1 MENSHPN
8 QSVIITGMHR
18 SGTSLTAS
26 LLHSAGI
33 EIGDRLML
41 PSEWNPKGFFED
53 WDFVELHQAILRSQG
68 ISPEGWT
75 KEKLVEVQGQYLA
88 AAQNLILARKNK
100 PIWGWKDP
108 RTTLFLDFWLKLIP
122 EAKFIFIFRSPWEV
136 VDSLFRRGD
145 FIFDT
150 NPNFAVEQWSIYNRA
165 ILDFYERWHNQCLLL
180 DIRSII
186 SNPDVIINLIKQKF
200 QLELHSPESLY
211 EKSQFTVDS
220 NIYYRQAMITKL
232 FPKVIDL
239 YNQLQQ
245 RADEGVS
252 STLENQHLDLTY
264 ESWFLQDWHD
274 LKQVLNEKHQLENE
288 KHQLENEKHQLENEK
303 HQLETHLAQSQA
315 NETLL
320 VQEKQQLQKAEILLT
335 QQLHQSDKQLQIAQK
350 QLQQLKNLL
359 LAMESSKFWKLR
371 RWWFHLKQKFNIVEV
386 DSVYQNYLSSV
397 NEQPLIEQSD
407 PINFTDE
414 TPAKH

>member
-1 MENSHPN
+1 MENSPPN
-8 QSVIITGMHR
+8 QCVIITGMHR

-26 LLHSAGI
+26 LLQSAGI
-33 EIGDRLML
+33 EIGDRLMAA
-41 PSEWNPKGFFED
+41 SEGNPKGFFED

-68 ISPEGWT
+68 IASEGWT

-88 AAQNLILARKNK
+88 TAQNLILARKNK
-100 PIWGWKDP
+100 LIWGWKDP
-108 RTTLFLDFWLKLIP
+108 RTTLFLDFWSKLIP

-165 ILDFYERWHNQCLLL
+165 ILDFYQRCLDQCLLL

-186 SNPDVIINLIKQKF
+186 SNPDVIINLINQKF
-200 QLELHSPESLY
+200 QLELRSPESLY
-211 EKSQFTVDS
+211 EQSLFTVDS
-220 NIYYRQAMITKL
+220 NIYYRQALITKL

-239 YNQLQQ
+239 YSQLQQ
-245 RADEGVS
+245 QADEGVS
-252 STLENQHLDLTY
+252 STLENQHVELTY

-274 LKQVLNEKHQLENE
+274 LKQALNEKHKVENE
-288 KHQLENEKHQLENEK
+288 KHE
-303 HQLETHLAQSQA
+303 LETHLAQAQA

-320 VQEKQQLQKAEILLT
+320 VQEKQQLQKAEVLLKQKL
-335 QQLHQSDKQLQIAQK
+335 QQTEDRLNQSEKQLQVAQERID
-350 QLQQLKNLL
+350 QLKFLL

-371 RWWFHLKQKFNIVEV
+371 RLWFHLKQKFNIVGV
-386 DSVYQNYLSSV
+386 DSVYQNYLSSFS
-397 NEQPLIEQSD
+397 EQTLIEQSD
-407 PINFTDE
+407 PVDFNDDIPPSDNSR
-414 TPAKH
+414 